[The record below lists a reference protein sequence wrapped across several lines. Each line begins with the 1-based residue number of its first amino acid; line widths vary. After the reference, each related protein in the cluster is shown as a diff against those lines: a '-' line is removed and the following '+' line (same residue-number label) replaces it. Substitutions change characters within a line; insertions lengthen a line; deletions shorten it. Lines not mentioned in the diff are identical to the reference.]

1 MRLRSFVAASTCA
14 VCAVSSAASAMQP
27 FQPDPAHR
35 RPNIVKREL
44 RQRAAELAAIEETLD
59 EAIATENRL
68 IVLEHE
74 KRLACHLA

>member
-14 VCAVSSAASAMQP
+14 VCAVGSAASAMQP
-27 FQPDPAHR
+27 FQPDPASPNAEHR
-35 RPNIVKREL
+35 QAGL
-44 RQRAAELAAIEETLD
+44 RQRAAELAAIEETLG
-59 EAIATENRL
+59 EVIATENRL

>member
-1 MRLRSFVAASTCA
+1 
-14 VCAVSSAASAMQP
+14 MQP
-27 FQPDPAHR
+27 SQLDPASPA
-35 RPNIVKREL
+35 PNIVKREL

-59 EAIATENRL
+59 EVIATENRL

>member
-27 FQPDPAHR
+27 FQPDPAHPA
-35 RPNIVKREL
+35 PNIVKREL

-59 EAIATENRL
+59 EAIDGEST
-68 IVLEHE
+68 HSPGT
-74 KRLACHLA
+74 